1 MKIEDIILKF
11 KEGLT
16 VELYKEVLADKS
28 IDGTYQ
34 QNYVQH
40 VAWLLRKEVKDKYGI
55 DVAVMKQPLAGEYV
69 SKSLTTVMDFAIK
82 NNLITV

>member
-16 VELYKEVLADKS
+16 VELYKKVLADKS
-28 IDGTYQ
+28 IDGTHQ

-40 VAWLLRKEVKDKYGI
+40 VAWLLRKDVKDIFNKGLAPHPI
-55 DVAVMKQPLAGEYV
+55 IPNDANTANILVFKQP
-69 SKSLTTVMDFAIK
+69 SK
-82 NNLITV
+82 NH